1 MQYWREEPY
10 YPPEHPDEFTLIER
24 SPDMN
29 ERDAIEQQLN
39 FLEARLWNATHLDN
53 HSGIVVGQT
62 MNPFPNYDK
71 MKNFLTRLEDEIS
84 VDLNPELKPLAE
96 LVKYAGYELLTL
108 SREHETE
115 IKRLRAEII
124 RLDSQLC
131 EIDVDQSLTVLTD
144 L

>member
-24 SPDMN
+24 SSDMN

-71 MKNFLTRLEDEIS
+71 MKDLLTRLEDEIS

-131 EIDVDQSLTVLTD
+131 EIDVDQSSTVLTH

>member
-29 ERDAIEQQLN
+29 EVTRDAIEQELN
-39 FLEARLWNATHLDN
+39 ALESRLWNATHLN
-53 HSGIVVGQT
+53 THSGIVVGQT

-71 MKNFLTRLEDEIS
+71 MKDFLTRLEDEIS
-84 VDLNPELKPLAE
+84 VDLNPELKPLAD
-96 LVKYAGYELLTL
+96 LVRCAGYELLTL

-131 EIDVDQSLTVLTD
+131 EIDVDQSLTVLT
-144 L
+144 

>member
-1 MQYWREEPY
+1 
-10 YPPEHPDEFTLIER
+10 
-24 SPDMN
+24 MN
-29 ERDAIEQQLN
+29 EITRDAIEQELN
-39 FLEARLWNATHLDN
+39 ALESRLWNATHLDK

-71 MKNFLTRLEDEIS
+71 MKDLLTRLEDEIS

-96 LVKYAGYELLTL
+96 LVRYAGYELLTL
-108 SREHETE
+108 SREHQTE

-131 EIDVDQSLTVLTD
+131 EIDVDQSLTVLTQ

>member
-71 MKNFLTRLEDEIS
+71 MKDLLTRLEDEIS

-96 LVKYAGYELLTL
+96 LVRYAGYELLTL
-108 SREHETE
+108 SREHEAE

-131 EIDVDQSLTVLTD
+131 EIDVDQSSTVLTH

>member
-39 FLEARLWNATHLDN
+39 LLEARLWNATHLDN

-71 MKNFLTRLEDEIS
+71 MKDLLTRLEDEIS

-96 LVKYAGYELLTL
+96 LVRYAGYELLTL

-131 EIDVDQSLTVLTD
+131 EMDVDQSLTVLTQ

>member
-1 MQYWREEPY
+1 VQYWREEPY

-71 MKNFLTRLEDEIS
+71 MKDLLTRLEDEIS

-96 LVKYAGYELLTL
+96 LVRYAGYELLTL
-108 SREHETE
+108 SREHEAE

-131 EIDVDQSLTVLTD
+131 EIDVDQSSTVLTH

>member
-1 MQYWREEPY
+1 
-10 YPPEHPDEFTLIER
+10 
-24 SPDMN
+24 MN
-29 ERDAIEQQLN
+29 EITRDAIEQELN
-39 FLEARLWNATHLDN
+39 ALEARLWNATHLDN

-71 MKNFLTRLEDEIS
+71 MKDLLTRLEDEIS

-108 SREHETE
+108 SREHQTE

-131 EIDVDQSLTVLTD
+131 EIDVDQSLTVLTQ